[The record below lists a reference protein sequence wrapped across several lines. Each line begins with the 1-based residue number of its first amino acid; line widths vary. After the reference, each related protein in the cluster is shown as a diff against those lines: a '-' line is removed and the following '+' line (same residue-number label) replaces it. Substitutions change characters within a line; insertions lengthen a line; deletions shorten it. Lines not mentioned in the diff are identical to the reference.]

1 MLSGKRYIGLQKTR
15 SDFLEII
22 SLFWGTILLRPYVF
36 VFLAFYLAIA
46 ILNMGIVRSLCF
58 TCLAYL
64 VAFLCEYSSTRN
76 GFPFGFY
83 TYIDT
88 TRDKELW
95 ISNIPFM
102 DSLSFSFLIYFSYT
116 LSLLMWAPLIKKG
129 LDIRLG
135 DTQSLKHSLR
145 VILSASILCMLLDVV
160 IDPVAFLGDRWF
172 LGKIYFYRE
181 KGEYFHIPLTNF
193 VGWVFVAGVALSL
206 FSLLDRWLDS
216 ITLFY
221 PRYQLTAQALLGPG
235 IYFGV
240 LIFNLTV
247 TFYIGEILLG
257 VLGTLISLGIF
268 VLALFRV
275 KQATNLGGK

>member
-1 MLSGKRYIGLQKTR
+1 MLSGKRFIGLQKTR
-15 SDFLEII
+15 SDFMEII
-22 SLFWGTILLRPYVF
+22 SLLWGTVLLRPYVF

-46 ILNMGIVRSLCF
+46 ILNMGVVRSLYF
-58 TCLAYL
+58 TGLAYL

-88 TRDKELW
+88 TRDQELW
-95 ISNIPFM
+95 ISNVPFM

-116 LSLLMWAPLIKKG
+116 LSLLIWAPLIKKG

-135 DTQSLKHSLR
+135 DIQPLKHSVR
-145 VILSASILCMLLDVV
+145 VIISASILCMLLDVV
-160 IDPVAFLGDRWF
+160 IDPAAFLGDRWF
-172 LGKIYFYRE
+172 LGKIYYYRE
-181 KGEYFHIPLTNF
+181 EGEYFHIPLTNF
-193 VGWVFVAGVALSL
+193 AGWVFVAGVALSL

-216 ITLFY
+216 KAPFY
-221 PRYQLTAQALLGPG
+221 PRYQLPAQALLGPG

-240 LIFNLTV
+240 LIFNLAV
-247 TFYIGEILLG
+247 TFYIGEMLLG

-268 VLALFRV
+268 ALTLFRV
-275 KQATNLGGK
+275 KRATSLDGK